1 MGAAGGL
8 RGAEL
13 PQYVTLGAAECHDK
27 APIAAERPK
36 RRRERLSLRQK
47 PKKVIL
53 DLSRRDRFAVP
64 TMEIFDV
71 NLSTLFKPAA
81 VAATAF
87 GILML
92 PGLLAAQAPTK
103 PDASRT
109 SASGNY
115 LAARH
120 AIQQRDSA
128 AAATYLRA
136 ALRADPK
143 NPDLLQRAFG
153 AALTQ
158 GDMEET
164 FRLAERIIQINK
176 NDRDARL
183 ALGIRAIKNKQWQ
196 AARTNIAQSVRGPVT
211 DLTAALLIAWA
222 QYGANDSK
230 AAIEAIDR
238 LQGPDWYNIF
248 KDEHA
253 GLILD
258 IANRKKEAGRRFE
271 KVHKLD
277 GTNLRVVESYG
288 SFLSRQ
294 GEKDKALEVYGT
306 FDKALPR
313 HPLIT
318 QATKQV
324 EAGEKLPPMV
334 PNAQA
339 GAAEVLYGIGAV
351 VGRRGGEELGLA
363 YLQLALYLDPRH
375 PLALLS
381 LADLY
386 ETMKK
391 PQLAIDMYRRV
402 PADSALH
409 RNAEIQLAANLDS
422 LEKTEEAKDHL
433 RKLIEENPADI
444 EATMMLG
451 HIERSTQAICRLCHD
466 LFAGDRPAGESGA
479 RELERVLF
487 ARHLQ
492 RAQQE
497 LGRAEADFKKALE
510 LFPDRADVLNYLG
523 YSWVDQGVNLDEGM
537 KMIRRAVEQKPDD
550 GYIVD
555 SLGWAYFRLGNY
567 EEAVKHLERAVE
579 IRPEDPTINDHLGD
593 AYWKVGRQL
602 EAEFQWSH
610 AAALKPEPEELVK
623 IQEKLKSGLPDD
635 GPGATAEQ
643 KSKSGNGG

>member
-1 MGAAGGL
+1 
-8 RGAEL
+8 
-13 PQYVTLGAAECHDK
+13 
-27 APIAAERPK
+27 
-36 RRRERLSLRQK
+36 
-47 PKKVIL
+47 
-53 DLSRRDRFAVP
+53 
-64 TMEIFDV
+64 MEIFDV
-71 NLSTLFKPAA
+71 NVSTLIRPAA

-103 PDASRT
+103 SDPSRT

-128 AAATYLRA
+128 AASTYLRA
-136 ALRADPK
+136 ALRSDPK

-153 AALTQ
+153 AALTE
-158 GDMEET
+158 GNMEET
-164 FRLAERIIQINK
+164 FRLAERIIKINK

-183 ALGIRAIKNKQWQ
+183 VLGIRAIKNKQWQ
-196 AARTNIAQSVRGPVT
+196 TARTNIAQSVRGPVT
-211 DLTAALLIAWA
+211 DLTAALLTAWA
-222 QYGANDSK
+222 QYGAKDPK
-230 AAIEAIDR
+230 AALATIDR

-248 KDEHA
+248 KDQHA

-258 IANRKKEAGRRFE
+258 IGNNKKEAARRFE

-288 SFLSRQ
+288 SFLSRH
-294 GEKDKALEVYGT
+294 GSKDKALEVYET

-313 HPLIT
+313 HPLVT
-318 QATKQV
+318 KAMKQV
-324 EAGEKLPPMV
+324 EAGTKLPPMV
-334 PNAQA
+334 PDAQA

-402 PADSALH
+402 PADSPLH

-433 RKLIEENPADI
+433 RKLIEENPADM
-444 EATMMLG
+444 EAIMMLG
-451 HIERSTQAICRLCHD
+451 HIERSRKQYTDCATTYSRVIDQLENPTRANWNVFYSRGICN
-466 LFAGDRPAGESGA
+466 
-479 RELERVLF
+479 ERNKNWT
-487 ARHLQ
+487 A
-492 RAQQE
+492 
-497 LGRAEADFKKALE
+497 AEADFKKALE

-555 SLGWAYFRLGNY
+555 SLGWAYYRLGNY

-610 AAALKPEPEELVK
+610 AAALKPEPEELLK
-623 IQEKLKSGLPDD
+623 IQAKLKNGLPDEA
-635 GPGATAEQ
+635 PSATAEQ
-643 KSKSGNGG
+643 KSKSDNGG

>member
-1 MGAAGGL
+1 M
-8 RGAEL
+8 
-13 PQYVTLGAAECHDK
+13 
-27 APIAAERPK
+27 
-36 RRRERLSLRQK
+36 RQK
-47 PKKVIL
+47 RKKVIL
-53 DLSRRDRFAVP
+53 DPSRRDRFAVP
-64 TMEIFDV
+64 TMENFDV
-71 NLSTLFKPAA
+71 NLSTLIKPVA

-92 PGLLAAQAPTK
+92 PGILAAQAPSK
-103 PDASRT
+103 PDSSRT

-128 AAATYLRA
+128 SAATYLRA

-183 ALGIRAIKNKQWQ
+183 VLGIRAIKNKQWQ
-196 AARTNIAQSVRGPVT
+196 SARTNIAQSVRGPVT
-211 DLTAALLIAWA
+211 DLTAALLTAWA
-222 QYGANDSK
+222 LNGANDSK
-230 AAIEAIDR
+230 TAIETIDR

-248 KDEHA
+248 KDQHA

-277 GTNLRVVESYG
+277 GTNLRVVEAYG

-294 GEKDKALEVYGT
+294 GNKDQALDVYGT
-306 FDKALPR
+306 FEKALPR
-313 HPLIT
+313 HPLVT
-318 QATKQV
+318 EATKQV

-334 PNAQA
+334 QNPQA

-363 YLQLALYLDPRH
+363 YLQLALYLEPRH

-391 PQLAIDMYRRV
+391 PQLAIEMYRRV
-402 PADSALH
+402 PADSPLH

-422 LEKTEEAKDHL
+422 LEKTDEAKDHL
-433 RKLIEENPADI
+433 RKLIEENPADM
-444 EATMMLG
+444 EAIMMLG
-451 HIERSTQAICRLCHD
+451 QYRALPQAICRLRRN
-466 LFAGDRPAGESGA
+466 A
-479 RELERVLF
+479 
-487 ARHLQ
+487 
-492 RAQQE
+492 
-497 LGRAEADFKKALE
+497 
-510 LFPDRADVLNYLG
+510 
-523 YSWVDQGVNLDEGM
+523 
-537 KMIRRAVEQKPDD
+537 IR
-550 GYIVD
+550 G
-555 SLGWAYFRLGNY
+555 
-567 EEAVKHLERAVE
+567 
-579 IRPEDPTINDHLGD
+579 
-593 AYWKVGRQL
+593 
-602 EAEFQWSH
+602 
-610 AAALKPEPEELVK
+610 
-623 IQEKLKSGLPDD
+623 
-635 GPGATAEQ
+635 
-643 KSKSGNGG
+643 

>member
-1 MGAAGGL
+1 
-8 RGAEL
+8 
-13 PQYVTLGAAECHDK
+13 
-27 APIAAERPK
+27 
-36 RRRERLSLRQK
+36 
-47 PKKVIL
+47 
-53 DLSRRDRFAVP
+53 
-64 TMEIFDV
+64 MEISDV
-71 NLSTLFKPAA
+71 NMSTVVKPVAI
-81 VAATAF
+81 AATAI

-103 PDASRT
+103 PDSSRT

-120 AIQQRDSA
+120 AVQQRDAASA
-128 AAATYLRA
+128 AAYYRA
-136 ALRADPK
+136 ALRSDPK

-153 AALTQ
+153 AALTE

-164 FRLAERIIQINK
+164 FRLAERILQINK
-176 NDRDARL
+176 NDRDAKLVLGVR
-183 ALGIRAIKNKQWQ
+183 ALKNKQWS
-196 AARTNIAQSVRGPVT
+196 AARQNITQSVKGPVT
-211 DLTAALLIAWA
+211 DLTASLLIAWT
-222 QYGANDSK
+222 QYGAGDSK
-230 AAIEAIDR
+230 AAIETIDR

-248 KDEHA
+248 KDQHA

-258 IANRKKEAGRRFE
+258 IANRKKEAARRFE

-288 SFLSRQ
+288 SFLSRH
-294 GEKDKALEVYGT
+294 GTKDEALEVYRG

-313 HPLIT
+313 HPLVT
-318 QATKQV
+318 TAMKEV
-324 EAGEKLPPMV
+324 EAGQKLPPMV
-334 PNAQA
+334 GNPLA

-351 VGRRGGEELGLA
+351 VGRRGAEDLGLA
-363 YLQLALYLDPRH
+363 YLQLALYLEPRH

-391 PQLAIDMYRRV
+391 PELAIKAYRRV
-402 PADSALH
+402 PAESPLH

-422 LEKTEEAKDHL
+422 LEKTDEAKDHL
-433 RKLIEENPADI
+433 RKLIEENPSDM
-444 EATMMLG
+444 EAIMMLG
-451 HIERSTQAICRLCHD
+451 HIERSRKQYADCATTYSRVIDQIANPTRANWNVFYSRGICH
-466 LFAGDRPAGESGA
+466 
-479 RELERVLF
+479 ERNKNWP
-487 ARHLQ
+487 
-492 RAQQE
+492 
-497 LGRAEADFKKALE
+497 GAEADFKKALE

-555 SLGWAYFRLGNY
+555 SLGWAYYRIGNY

-610 AAALKPEPEELVK
+610 AAALKPEPDELKK
-623 IQEKLKSGLPDD
+623 IQDKLKNGMPDD

-643 KSKSGNGG
+643 KKSDNGG

>member
-1 MGAAGGL
+1 MT
-8 RGAEL
+8 
-13 PQYVTLGAAECHDK
+13 PTAAECHDK
-27 APIAAERPK
+27 APITAERPK
-36 RRRERLSLRQK
+36 QRRERLSLRQK
-47 PKKVIL
+47 RKKVIL
-53 DLSRRDRFAVP
+53 DPNRRDRFAVP

-71 NLSTLFKPAA
+71 NLSTLIKPVA
-81 VAATAF
+81 VATTAF

-103 PDASRT
+103 PDPSRT

-128 AAATYLRA
+128 AASTYLRA

-158 GDMEET
+158 GDMEEA
-164 FRLAERIIQINK
+164 FRLAERIIQVNK

-183 ALGIRAIKNKQWQ
+183 VLGIRAIKNKQWQ
-196 AARTNIAQSVRGPVT
+196 TARTNIAQSVRGPVT
-211 DLTAALLIAWA
+211 DLTAALLTAWA
-222 QYGANDSK
+222 QYGANDPK
-230 AAIEAIDR
+230 AAIATIDR

-258 IANRKKEAGRRFE
+258 IASNKKEAARRFE

-288 SFLSRQ
+288 SFLSRH
-294 GEKDKALEVYGT
+294 GSKEKALEVYEA

-313 HPLIT
+313 HPLVT
-318 QATKQV
+318 QAMKEV
-324 EAGEKLPPMV
+324 EAGTKLPPMV

-402 PADSALH
+402 PADSPLH

-433 RKLIEENPADI
+433 RKLIEENPADV
-444 EATMMLG
+444 EAIMMLG
-451 HIERSTQAICRLCHD
+451 HIERSRKQYTDCATTYSRVIDQLKNPTRANWNVFYSRGICNERNKNWQA
-466 LFAGDRPAGESGA
+466 
-479 RELERVLF
+479 
-487 ARHLQ
+487 
-492 RAQQE
+492 
-497 LGRAEADFKKALE
+497 AEADFKKALE

-555 SLGWAYFRLGNY
+555 SLGWAYYRLGNY

-623 IQEKLKSGLPDD
+623 IQEKLKNGLPDD
-635 GPGATAEQ
+635 TPSATAEQ
-643 KSKSGNGG
+643 KSKSDNGG

>member
-1 MGAAGGL
+1 M
-8 RGAEL
+8 
-13 PQYVTLGAAECHDK
+13 
-27 APIAAERPK
+27 
-36 RRRERLSLRQK
+36 
-47 PKKVIL
+47 
-53 DLSRRDRFAVP
+53 
-64 TMEIFDV
+64 TM
-71 NLSTLFKPAA
+71 STLFKPAA
-81 VAATAF
+81 VAATVF

-92 PGLLAAQAPTK
+92 PGLLAAQSPVKRDTA
-103 PDASRT
+103 RT

-120 AIQQRDSA
+120 ALQQRDA
-128 AAATYLRA
+128 AAASAYFRA
-136 ALRADPK
+136 ALRSDPK

-153 AALTQ
+153 AALTE
-158 GDMEET
+158 GDMEEA
-164 FRLAERIIQINK
+164 FRLAERIVQVNK

-183 ALGIRAIKNKQWQ
+183 VLGIRALKGKQWQ

-222 QYGANDSK
+222 QFGANDSK
-230 AAIEAIDR
+230 AAIETIDR

-258 IANRKKEAGRRFE
+258 LANRKKEAARRFE

-277 GTNLRVVESYG
+277 GTNLRVAESYG
-288 SFLSRQ
+288 SFLSRTASK
-294 GEKDKALEVYGT
+294 EEALEVFGA

-313 HPLIT
+313 HPLVTSAI
-318 QATKQV
+318 KQV
-324 EAGEKLPPMV
+324 EAGQKLPPLV

-363 YLQLALYLDPRH
+363 YLQLALYLEPNH

-391 PQLAIDMYRRV
+391 PELAIEMYRRV
-402 PADSALH
+402 PADSPLH
-409 RNAEIQLAANLDS
+409 RNSEIQLAANLDS
-422 LEKTEEAKDHL
+422 LEKTDEAKEHL
-433 RKLIEENPADI
+433 RKLIEENPTDI
-444 EATMMLG
+444 EAIMMLG
-451 HIERSTQAICRLCHD
+451 HIERSRKQYADCAQTYTRVIDQIANPTRANWNVFYSRGICHERNKNW
-466 LFAGDRPAGESGA
+466 PA
-479 RELERVLF
+479 
-487 ARHLQ
+487 
-492 RAQQE
+492 
-497 LGRAEADFKKALE
+497 AEADFKKSLE

-523 YSWVDQGVNLDEGM
+523 YSWVDQGINLDEGM

-555 SLGWAYFRLGNY
+555 SLGWAYFRLGNFD
-567 EEAVKHLERAVE
+567 EAVKHLERAVE

-593 AYWKVGRQL
+593 AYWKVGRHL
-602 EAEFQWSH
+602 EARFQWSH
-610 AAALKPEPEELVK
+610 AAALKPEPDELAK
-623 IQEKLKSGLPDD
+623 IEAKLKSGLPDD

-643 KSKSGNGG
+643 KSKSDNGG

>member
-1 MGAAGGL
+1 M
-8 RGAEL
+8 
-13 PQYVTLGAAECHDK
+13 
-27 APIAAERPK
+27 
-36 RRRERLSLRQK
+36 RQK
-47 PKKVIL
+47 RKKVIL
-53 DLSRRDRFAVP
+53 DPSRRDRFAVP
-64 TMEIFDV
+64 TMENFDV
-71 NLSTLFKPAA
+71 NLSTLIKPVA

-92 PGLLAAQAPTK
+92 PGILAAQAPTK
-103 PDASRT
+103 PDSSRT

-128 AAATYLRA
+128 SAATYLRA

-183 ALGIRAIKNKQWQ
+183 VLGIRAIKNKQWQ
-196 AARTNIAQSVRGPVT
+196 SARTNIAQSVRGPVT
-211 DLTAALLIAWA
+211 DLTAALLTAWA
-222 QYGANDSK
+222 LNGANDSK
-230 AAIEAIDR
+230 TAIETIDR

-248 KDEHA
+248 KDQHA

-294 GEKDKALEVYGT
+294 GNKDQALDVYGT
-306 FDKALPR
+306 FEKALPR
-313 HPLIT
+313 HPLVT
-318 QATKQV
+318 EATKQV

-334 PNAQA
+334 QNPQA

-363 YLQLALYLDPRH
+363 YLQLALYLEPRH

-391 PQLAIDMYRRV
+391 PQLAIEMYRRV
-402 PADSALH
+402 PADSPLH

-422 LEKTEEAKDHL
+422 LEKTDEAKDHL
-433 RKLIEENPADI
+433 RKLIEENPADM
-444 EATMMLG
+444 EAIMMLG
-451 HIERSTQAICRLCHD
+451 HIERSRKQYADCAATYSRVIDQLAKPGRANWNVFYSRGICN
-466 LFAGDRPAGESGA
+466 
-479 RELERVLF
+479 ERNKNWP
-487 ARHLQ
+487 
-492 RAQQE
+492 
-497 LGRAEADFKKALE
+497 GAEADFKKALE

-537 KMIRRAVEQKPDD
+537 TMIRRAVEQKPDD

-555 SLGWAYFRLGNY
+555 SLGWAYFRLGKY
-567 EEAVKHLERAVE
+567 DEAVKHLERAVE

-610 AAALKPEPEELVK
+610 AAALKPEPEELAK
-623 IQEKLKSGLPDD
+623 IQEKLKNGMPDD
-635 GPGATAEQ
+635 SPSATAEQ
-643 KSKSGNGG
+643 KSKSDNGG

>member
-1 MGAAGGL
+1 
-8 RGAEL
+8 
-13 PQYVTLGAAECHDK
+13 
-27 APIAAERPK
+27 
-36 RRRERLSLRQK
+36 
-47 PKKVIL
+47 
-53 DLSRRDRFAVP
+53 
-64 TMEIFDV
+64 MEIFDV
-71 NLSTLFKPAA
+71 NLSTLIKPAA

-103 PDASRT
+103 PDPART

-120 AIQQRDSA
+120 AIQQRDA
-128 AAATYLRA
+128 AAASTYLRA

-164 FRLAERIIQINK
+164 FRLAERIIQVNK

-183 ALGIRAIKNKQWQ
+183 VLGIRAIKNKQWQ
-196 AARTNIAQSVRGPVT
+196 TARTNIAQSVRGPVT

-230 AAIEAIDR
+230 AAIETIDR

-288 SFLSRQ
+288 SFLSRH
-294 GEKDKALEVYGT
+294 GSKDQALDVYAT
-306 FDKALPR
+306 FEKALPR
-313 HPLIT
+313 HPLMT

-334 PNAQA
+334 QNAQA

-363 YLQLALYLDPRH
+363 YLQLALYLEPRH

-391 PQLAIDMYRRV
+391 PQLAIEMYRRV
-402 PADSALH
+402 PADSPLH

-422 LEKTEEAKDHL
+422 LEKTDEAKDHL
-433 RKLIEENPADI
+433 RKLIEENPADM
-444 EATMMLG
+444 EAIMMLG
-451 HIERSTQAICRLCHD
+451 HIERSRKQYADCAKTYSRVIDQLAKPGRANWNVFYSRGICN
-466 LFAGDRPAGESGA
+466 
-479 RELERVLF
+479 ERNKNWP
-487 ARHLQ
+487 
-492 RAQQE
+492 
-497 LGRAEADFKKALE
+497 GAEADFKKALE

-537 KMIRRAVEQKPDD
+537 TMIRRAVEQKPDD

-555 SLGWAYFRLGNY
+555 SLGWAYYRLGKY

-593 AYWKVGRQL
+593 AYWKVGRKL

-643 KSKSGNGG
+643 KSKSDNGG